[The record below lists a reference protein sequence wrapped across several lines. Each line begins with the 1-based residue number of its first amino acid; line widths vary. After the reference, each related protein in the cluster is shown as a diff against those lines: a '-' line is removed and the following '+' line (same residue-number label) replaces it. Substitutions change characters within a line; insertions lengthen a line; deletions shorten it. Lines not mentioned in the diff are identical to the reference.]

1 VPEYIRTHCDLV
13 LDGGELPGT
22 PSTVVDL
29 RTFQA
34 EGAWSIA
41 REGAMSVTEVAARLE
56 SAP

>member
-1 VPEYIRTHCDLV
+1 MRAHTDLV

-29 RTFQA
+29 RSYETDG
-34 EGAWSIA
+34 EWSVA
-41 REGAMSVTEVAARLE
+41 REGAMSVTELSARLE